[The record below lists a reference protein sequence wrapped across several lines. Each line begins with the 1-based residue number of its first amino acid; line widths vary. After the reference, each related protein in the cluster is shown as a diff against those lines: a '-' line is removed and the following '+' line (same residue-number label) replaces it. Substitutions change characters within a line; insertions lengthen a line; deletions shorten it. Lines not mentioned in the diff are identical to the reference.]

1 MFFFFFFPNGQV
13 RIGPGSVN
21 LLGARTGVWRTHKS
35 MIENKNNFEVGTK
48 GNFNVELKNMT
59 VINTT

>member
-1 MFFFFFFPNGQV
+1 M
-13 RIGPGSVN
+13 N

-35 MIENKNNFEVGTK
+35 MIENKNNFEVDTK
-48 GNFNVELKNMT
+48 GNFNVELKNMP